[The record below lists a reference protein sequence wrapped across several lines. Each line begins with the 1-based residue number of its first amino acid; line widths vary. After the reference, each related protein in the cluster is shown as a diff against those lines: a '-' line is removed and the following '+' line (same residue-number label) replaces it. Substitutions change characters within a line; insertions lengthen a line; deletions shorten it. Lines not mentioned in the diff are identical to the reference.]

1 LWKNKSGFNT
11 VREWCNNNNVP
22 IAWLFDDF
30 GTADIETVTDIQDG
44 KTVDKESLELA
55 LSFLKSNTL
64 DVLCNAKIM
73 SDKFFA
79 NIGESYRAA
88 FETDRTV
95 LLARLKTNRKLTADV
110 YSWAG
115 KISEIR
121 KVLDEF
127 LQGKYQEEAK
137 KRVKSMTLDEL
148 REEVLELLERNPQ
161 LYNYFWKK

>member
-1 LWKNKSGFNT
+1 MRSIPCVNGAT
-11 VREWCNNNNVP
+11 ATIYP
-22 IAWLFDDF
+22 ITWLFDDF
-30 GTADIETVTDIQDG
+30 GTADIGTITDIQDG
-44 KTVDKESLELA
+44 KSVEKESLVLA
-55 LSFLKSNTL
+55 LSFLKSNAL
-64 DVLCNAKIM
+64 AVLCNEKTI

-95 LLARLKTNRKLTADV
+95 LLARLKTNSKLTSDV

-127 LQGKYQEEAK
+127 LQDKYQEEAK
-137 KRVKSMTLDEL
+137 KHVKSMSVDEL
-148 REEVLELLERNPQ
+148 RGDVLELLEKNPQ
-161 LYNYFWKK
+161 LYNYFLKK